1 MPTKIY
7 YKHTRVQHADIPYSF
22 KCENCAKDSGPLKA
36 HIVGQE
42 AVYNSNFKTIDD
54 ERAKRLEEEAH
65 KNLVKKVNNI
75 HNDVT
80 NKNIYSTDFNDKCP
94 HCEKPQSWGVSGL
107 KKERFNTPIVIFL
120 LGLIVFIIAL
130 IGHYYDES
138 MDYLTLP
145 VVFGIFG
152 VFIAAALIV
161 LAYNC
166 IKISKKSKATS
177 VNGAQNIPKIEWN
190 KVQSLLNEAEL
201 KAK

>member
-7 YKHTRVQHADIPYSF
+7 YKHTRVQHTDIPYSF
-22 KCENCAKDSGPLKA
+22 KCESCAKDSGALKA

-65 KNLVKKVNNI
+65 KNLVKKVNSI

-80 NKNIYSTDFNDKCP
+80 NKNIYSTDFSDKCP
-94 HCEKPQSWGVSGL
+94 HCEKSQSWGVSGL
-107 KKERFNTPIVIFL
+107 KKERFNTPIAIFL

-177 VNGAQNIPKIEWN
+177 ANGAQNIPKIEWD

-201 KAK
+201 KTK